1 MRPRENPL
9 EPKLTAQLIRSTPAP
24 ATRSITLWDRG
35 PKRVAGFGARVYAG
49 TKLNPGGV
57 RSFFLNYRVGG
68 VERRYRIGRF
78 PIWSVEA
85 AREEARELRKRVD
98 RGEDPATDKR
108 ARQQAPT
115 IAHLIARYERDHLPS
130 ITESER
136 SDHHTILGEI
146 GKHLGLERRV
156 AAIHHGDVKAMHRR
170 ITESGRPVRANRIL
184 GVCSKMFSLS
194 LVPLAGEDEAWRDAA
209 MGNPCKGVARNR
221 EIAHERF
228 YSPAE
233 LAAIADALDQYP
245 GKTSADCVRLIMMSG
260 CRPGESMRAR
270 WEQFSSEPGF
280 WVRPGAQTKQR
291 RTHKAPLAPAAIELI
306 ERRKQS
312 ADPDC
317 PWVFPSDKRADEPIV
332 TLWHVWEF
340 VRTRAGLGKTA
351 RIYDLRHT
359 YASVGA
365 GGGLSLP
372 IIGRLLGHTQA
383 RTTQRYAHLSDSAL
397 ADAAD
402 RIGTVIA
409 GAAAG
414 KAGAEVMPL
423 RGKRKHA
430 SDSK

>member
-1 MRPRENPL
+1 
-9 EPKLTAQLIRSTPAP
+9 
-24 ATRSITLWDRG
+24 
-35 PKRVAGFGARVYAG
+35 
-49 TKLNPGGV
+49 
-57 RSFFLNYRVGG
+57 
-68 VERRYRIGRF
+68 
-78 PIWSVEA
+78 
-85 AREEARELRKRVD
+85 
-98 RGEDPATDKR
+98 
-108 ARQQAPT
+108 
-115 IAHLIARYERDHLPS
+115 
-130 ITESER
+130 
-136 SDHHTILGEI
+136 
-146 GKHLGLERRV
+146 
-156 AAIHHGDVKAMHRR
+156 
-170 ITESGRPVRANRIL
+170 
-184 GVCSKMFSLS
+184 MFSLS
-194 LVPLAGEDEAWRDAA
+194 LVPLAGEDEAWRDAH

-221 EIAHERF
+221 EIAHEWF
-228 YSPAE
+228 YSQAE

-245 GKTSADCVRLIMMSG
+245 GKTAADCVRLIMMSG

-306 ERRKQS
+306 KRRKLS
-312 ADPDC
+312 ADPDS
-317 PWVFPSDKRADEPIV
+317 PWVFPSDKRADEPIA

-423 RGKRKHA
+423 RGAGKRK
-430 SDSK
+430 